1 MVELTSLWLPI
12 ALTAAAIFFLSF
24 LCWMVLPHH
33 RKDCAPLPDEDG
45 VMKFLREKGIAKGHY
60 TFPHIKNPAQM
71 KDPVWDAKRKAGP
84 GGMLQ
89 IFPPEAWNMGPAL
102 AKWFVLVLVVGVF
115 VAYVAS
121 HSLAA
126 GAEYL
131 SVFRIVGTVTFLTF
145 CIQPFSDAIWK
156 FTPWRAVLAHVL
168 DGILYALVTAGIFG
182 WLWPDATSI
191 MP

>member
-12 ALTAAAIFFLSF
+12 ALTAGAIFFLSF

-33 RKDCAPLPDEDG
+33 RKDYAPLADEDG
-45 VMKFLREKGIAKGHY
+45 VMKFLRDKGVAIGSY
-60 TFPHIKNPAQM
+60 TFPHCAGPAQM
-71 KDPVWDAKRKAGP
+71 KDPAWDAKRKAGP
-84 GGMLQ
+84 SGMLQ
-89 IFPPEAWNMGPAL
+89 IFPPNAWNMGPAL
-102 AKWFVLVLVVGVF
+102 AKWFVLLLVVGIF

-121 HSLAA
+121 HALAA

-156 FTPWRAVLAHVL
+156 CAPCRMVLAHVV

-182 WLWPDATSI
+182 WLWPAATSS